1 MLPSLFLRLGAFFS
15 GIICASFWLW
25 PKAGLYSLIF
35 FFLALV
41 FRRGQGFFLLIA
53 IFSLANWRVQFL
65 DSTPDYLSSYFG
77 QTAVWDFWVCADPEP
92 AWDKQIVVLCPL
104 APSFSRDV
112 VATKLIANLPLYPR
126 VTYGN
131 RLQLKCRLEKPPVFP
146 DFNYAAYLS
155 AQGIKG
161 ICSWPEVKGKEV
173 YPAANQTMLRLFT
186 AKRWALGKLNAALP
200 EPAAG
205 LASALLLGYK
215 KTLYSETEEYFQTS
229 GLSHIV
235 AISGG
240 HISLFLNLLIAL
252 GVYLGLNK
260 RLALWP
266 ALFFAGIYV
275 LLSGAQASALRSLIM
290 GSILLYTWRRGR
302 LSSAWTPLA
311 LAGAL
316 MLWHNP
322 ELWRYDL
329 GFQLS
334 FLALSGMIAFS
345 PIFNSLVEPYLY
357 QHPYRRLLSPLF
369 QAFSLSLSA
378 QLAVWPLLALKSGG
392 LSLIA
397 PFSNVLAFGV
407 FGPLVFSLLLALVGD
422 FLGVVGSFLY
432 WPAYLCLQYLLAIA
446 RGSASLPG
454 AYWEL
459 PNFTETKA
467 YLYYAVLITFL
478 ILRQLW
484 RRRQLERNSGIT
496 KKRPR
501 GRLLK

>member
-15 GIICASFWLW
+15 GIIYASFWFW

-35 FFLALV
+35 FFLALI
-41 FRRGQGFFLLIA
+41 FRRRQGFFLLIA
-53 IFSLANWRVQFL
+53 LFYLANWRVQFL
-65 DSTPDYLSSYFG
+65 SSKPDYLGFYFE

-92 AWDKQIVVLCPL
+92 AWDKQITVLCPL
-104 APSFSRDV
+104 APSFSRELA
-112 VATKLIANLPLYPR
+112 ATKLIANLPLYPR
-126 VTYGN
+126 VTYGD

-161 ICSWPEVKGKEV
+161 ICSWPEVKGKET
-173 YPAANQTMLRLFT
+173 YPSASQTMFRLFA
-186 AKRWALGKLNAALP
+186 AKRWALEKLNAALP

-215 KTLYSETEEYFQTS
+215 KTLHPETEKYFQAS

-240 HISLFLNLLIAL
+240 HISLFLNLLIAA

-260 RLALWP
+260 RFALWP
-266 ALFFAGIYV
+266 ALFFTGGYV
-275 LLSGAQASALRSLIM
+275 LLTGAQASALRSLIM

-345 PIFNSLVEPYLY
+345 PLFNSLVELYLY
-357 QHPYRRLLSPLF
+357 QHPYRRLLFPLF

-392 LSLIA
+392 ISLIA
-397 PFSNVLAFGV
+397 PFSNVLAFGI
-407 FGPLVFSLLLALVGD
+407 FSPLVFSLLLALVSD
-422 FLGVVGSFLY
+422 FLGVAGNFLY

-446 RGSASLPG
+446 RGGASLPG
-454 AYWEL
+454 AYWDL
-459 PNFTETKA
+459 PNFTVLQA
-467 YLYYAVLITFL
+467 GLYYFILLIFL
-478 ILRQLW
+478 IVRN
-484 RRRQLERNSGIT
+484 RRQGRHSLGVT
-496 KKRPR
+496 KKCPR
-501 GRLLK
+501 GHFLQ